1 MKQIIRRV
9 QTLNER
15 ASELTAVAGQLPQ
28 RVAELREAMKAT
40 TGELQTL
47 KSDIQVNIADLQ
59 IEHEDDIGAALVE
72 VAGHAAVFQQAGF
85 LLDGLDVEV
94 SLIQRIIVQLKRQ
107 KDVDLGKIQEL
118 IQQYRDQ
125 ATMRAILSAIFKA
138 RTMVDNIE
146 IDGLEYEKLIISIG
160 PVPTIRLS
168 WRDRNAASVAQ
179 AWKPTASQPL
189 TIGAQT
195 SFFGP
200 ALQPTLTSEKESI
213 GPEIAEEETPTNTIP
228 VAPIAPVRP
237 PPLPQVPVDPLAR
250 FKVMPHLNRPQ

>member
-1 MKQIIRRV
+1 MKQIIRRI
-9 QTLNER
+9 QSLNES
-15 ASELTAVAGQLPQ
+15 ASQLTAAAGQLPT

-59 IEHEDDIGAALVE
+59 IEHEEDIGTALVE

-94 SLIQRIIVQLKRQ
+94 SPIQRMIVTLKRQ
-107 KDVDLGKIQEL
+107 RDVDIGKLQEL

-125 ATMRAILSAIFKA
+125 STMRSILSALFKA

-146 IDGLEYEKLIISIG
+146 IDGLDYDKLIIGIG

-179 AWKPTASQPL
+179 AWKPTQSQPL

-200 ALQPTLTSEKESI
+200 ALQSSFAPAKPPAEPSPEETQS
-213 GPEIAEEETPTNTIP
+213 PEITP
-228 VAPIAPVRP
+228 VAAAQP
-237 PPLPQVPVDPLAR
+237 PPLPQQAADPLAR

>member
-1 MKQIIRRV
+1 MKQIIRRI
-9 QTLNER
+9 QSLNES
-15 ASELTAVAGQLPQ
+15 ASQLTAAAGQLPA

-40 TGELQTL
+40 TGELHTL
-47 KSDIQVNIADLQ
+47 KSDIQVNVADLQ
-59 IEHEDDIGAALVE
+59 IEHEEDIGAALVE

-94 SLIQRIIVQLKRQ
+94 SPIQRMIVTLKRQ
-107 KDVDLGKIQEL
+107 KDVDIGKLQEL

-125 ATMRAILSAIFKA
+125 STMRSILSALFKA

-146 IDGLEYEKLIISIG
+146 IDGLDYDKLIIGIG

-168 WRDRNAASVAQ
+168 WRDRSAKSITP
-179 AWKPTASQPL
+179 AWQPTAAQPL
-189 TIGAQT
+189 TSSSTT

-200 ALQPTLTSEKESI
+200 ALQSSF
-213 GPEIAEEETPTNTIP
+213 GPAKASTEPAAEETPTPEPTPVP
-228 VAPIAPVRP
+228 VAKP
-237 PPLPQVPVDPLAR
+237 PPLPQQPADPLAR

>member
-1 MKQIIRRV
+1 MKQIIRRI
-9 QTLNER
+9 QSLNES
-15 ASELTAVAGQLPQ
+15 ASQLTAAAGQLPT

-40 TGELQTL
+40 TGELHTL

-59 IEHEDDIGAALVE
+59 IDHEEDIGAALVE
-72 VAGHAAVFQQAGF
+72 VAGNAPVFQQAGF

-94 SLIQRIIVQLKRQ
+94 SPIQRIIVQLKRQ
-107 KDVDLGKIQEL
+107 KDVEISKIEEL
-118 IQQYRDQ
+118 IHHYQEQS
-125 ATMRAILSAIFKA
+125 TICSLLSAILKA

-146 IDGLEYEKLIISIG
+146 IDGLEYEKLIIGIG

-189 TIGAQT
+189 TTSATT

-200 ALQPTLTSEKESI
+200 SLQSSFAPAKPPTEST
-213 GPEIAEEETPTNTIP
+213 AEESPDPAPIP
-228 VAPIAPVRP
+228 VAAVQP
-237 PPLPQVPVDPLAR
+237 PPLPREPVDPLAR

>member
-1 MKQIIRRV
+1 MKQIIRRI
-9 QTLNER
+9 QSLNES
-15 ASELTAVAGQLPQ
+15 ASQLTAAAGQLPT

-40 TGELQTL
+40 TGELHTL

-72 VAGHAAVFQQAGF
+72 VAGNAPVFQQAGF

-94 SLIQRIIVQLKRQ
+94 SPIQRIIVQLKRQ
-107 KDVDLGKIQEL
+107 KDVEISKIEEL
-118 IQQYRDQ
+118 IHHYQEQSTIRSL
-125 ATMRAILSAIFKA
+125 LSAILKA

-146 IDGLEYEKLIISIG
+146 IDGLEYEKLIIGIG

-189 TIGAQT
+189 TTSATT

-200 ALQPTLTSEKESI
+200 SLQSSFAPAKPLTEST
-213 GPEIAEEETPTNTIP
+213 AEESPDPAPIP
-228 VAPIAPVRP
+228 VAAVQP
-237 PPLPQVPVDPLAR
+237 PPLPREPVDPLAR

>member
-1 MKQIIRRV
+1 MKQIIRRI
-9 QTLNER
+9 QSLNES
-15 ASELTAVAGQLPQ
+15 AVQLTAAAGQLPT

-59 IEHEDDIGAALVE
+59 IEHEDDIGTALVE

-94 SLIQRIIVQLKRQ
+94 SPIQRMIVTLKRQ
-107 KDVDLGKIQEL
+107 RDVDIGKLQEL

-125 ATMRAILSAIFKA
+125 STMRSILSALFKA

-146 IDGLEYEKLIISIG
+146 IDGLDYDKLIIGIG

-179 AWKPTASQPL
+179 AWKPTQSQPL

-200 ALQPTLTSEKESI
+200 ALQPALASAKDPIE
-213 GPEIAEEETPTNTIP
+213 PETPEEETPTKLTA
-228 VAPIAPVRP
+228 VAPIAPVKP
-237 PPLPQVPVDPLAR
+237 PPLPTQPVDPLAR

>member
-1 MKQIIRRV
+1 MKKIIRRI
-9 QTLNER
+9 QSLNES
-15 ASELTAVAGQLPQ
+15 ASQFTAAAGQLPT

-47 KSDIQVNIADLQ
+47 KTDIQVNVADLQ
-59 IEHEDDIGAALVE
+59 IEHEDDIGTALVE

-94 SLIQRIIVQLKRQ
+94 SPIQRMIVTLKRQ
-107 KDVDLGKIQEL
+107 KDVDIGKLQEL

-125 ATMRAILSAIFKA
+125 STMRSILSALFKA

-146 IDGLEYEKLIISIG
+146 IDGLDYDKLIIGIG

-168 WRDRNAASVAQ
+168 WRDRSVKTTTP
-179 AWKPTASQPL
+179 AWQPSASQPL
-189 TIGAQT
+189 TAAATT

-200 ALQPTLTSEKESI
+200 SLQSTFSSTQSPTDTPIKEAPS
-213 GPEIAEEETPTNTIP
+213 PE
-228 VAPIAPVRP
+228 APLVSAVLP
-237 PPLPQVPVDPLAR
+237 PPLPPQAADPLAR
-250 FKVMPHLNRPQ
+250 FKVMPQLNRPQ